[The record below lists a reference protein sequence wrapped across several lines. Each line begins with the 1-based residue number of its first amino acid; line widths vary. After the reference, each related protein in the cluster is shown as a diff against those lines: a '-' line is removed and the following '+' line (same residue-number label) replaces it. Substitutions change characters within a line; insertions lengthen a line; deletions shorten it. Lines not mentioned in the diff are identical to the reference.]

1 MTKPRAPLLPFAAAG
16 ACLLLLVA
24 CAEQKPPQGVPP
36 AAQAVPKPP
45 EPKPAE
51 KLAAEMERL
60 SQRAADP
67 ELDSEQADGV
77 LKEMRAV
84 MQAYLDS
91 PPAVQKDPKLQ
102 GAMDRMCDAALD
114 LELDANSA
122 PPEAADAG
130 NGEAPT
136 EDLLGA
142 TTFLSPEDLKSTYD
156 TVEKA
161 LAQVNLGFE
170 VQTNDAILAYVNT
183 FQNKLRD
190 WFERALV
197 RGAPYV
203 PKMQQIFKDEGIP
216 PSLVYL
222 AIVESAFNPNAV
234 SRAKA
239 VGMWQFISG
248 TAQRYGLVVD
258 FWEDQRRD
266 PERAARAAARYLKDL
281 HGMFGDWQFAL
292 AAYNCG
298 EGKIL
303 RYQNRHPDTDPDFWK
318 MRNSRYL
325 RRETRE
331 YVPAIMAAILL
342 ANNPKAYGFDVPPPA
357 PLSEVATVT
366 ISEATDLRVL
376 ARCAAISVEELQAL
390 NPSLK
395 RYMTPPRPF
404 ELHLPA
410 NDLEGFQARLDAVP
424 SDERLAVAMHTVERG
439 ESLATIARKYKT
451 TQESIRL
458 ANRLRTRHVAAG
470 QSLVIPLGQA
480 ASDPALYA
488 EEDRASRHGSKVYK
502 VRRGDTLA
510 AISRRS
516 GVPVDTLRSVNQLTS
531 DELKP
536 GQRIVLGEPAG
547 SAKVARAAQPKGA
560 AAASAA
566 GKSRVHH
573 VQQGDTLWDLAR
585 KYGTTVD
592 RICRAN
598 RISPGHTLNLGDTLV
613 IP

>member
-1 MTKPRAPLLPFAAAG
+1 MTRTPIRAVVLCAAVAG
-16 ACLLLLVA
+16 AFLLA
-24 CAEQKPPQGVPP
+24 GCAEQKPPQAAIPSVQP
-36 AAQAVPKPP
+36 APKPS
-45 EPKPAE
+45 EPKPSE
-51 KLAAEMERL
+51 KLAADMERL
-60 SQRAADP
+60 SQKAADP
-67 ELDSEQADGV
+67 ELDSGQADGV
-77 LKEMRAV
+77 MNEMQAV
-84 MQAYLDS
+84 MQAYLGA
-91 PPAVQKDPKLQ
+91 PPEVQRDPKVQ
-102 GAMDRMCDAALD
+102 GALDRMCDAALD

-122 PPEAADAG
+122 PPEAADSG

-136 EDLLGA
+136 EDLLGV
-142 TTFLSPEDLKSTYD
+142 TTFLSPEDLKSTYE

-266 PERAARAAARYLKDL
+266 PERAARAAAKYLKDL

-303 RYQNRHPDTDPDFWK
+303 KYQNRHPDTDPDFWK

-342 ANNPKAYGFDVPPPA
+342 ANNPRAYGFDVPPPGPA
-357 PLSEVATVT
+357 ADTATVT
-366 ISEATDLRVL
+366 IPQATDLRVL
-376 ARCAAISVEELQAL
+376 AKCANVSVEELQAL

-410 NDLEGFQARLDAVP
+410 TDLEGFQARLEAVP
-424 SDERLAVAMHTVERG
+424 SDERLAVAMHTVARG
-439 ESLATIARKYKT
+439 ETLASIARKYHT
-451 TQESIRL
+451 SQEAIRL
-458 ANRLRTRHVAAG
+458 ANRLRTKHVAGG

-488 EEDRASRHGSKVYK
+488 EEGRASRHGSKVYK

-516 GVPVDTLRSVNQLTS
+516 GVPVETLRSVNQLKN
-531 DELKP
+531 DDLRP
-536 GQRIVLGEPAG
+536 GQRLVLGEPAG
-547 SAKVARAAQPKGA
+547 SAKAGRVAQPQGKA
-560 AAASAA
+560 PVSA

-585 KYGTTVD
+585 RYGTTVD
-592 RICRAN
+592 HICRAN
-598 RISPGHTLNLGDTLV
+598 RISPGHTLNLGDSLV